1 MWKAR
6 SGPPAPRPEAAQ
18 HPARVDAMAD
28 LARERAHGLRER
40 LLEHVHL
47 FLSPSEFLRRQF
59 VEWGFPPDK
68 VRHLATGVDTR
79 AFHFVR
85 RVPRGERLRVA
96 FVGTLAPAK
105 GPHLLLEAW
114 GMLEPADRALGEL
127 ALFGPDRHQPEY
139 QRLLA
144 KKAAEV
150 GAALNGPLTRAG
162 VIALLC
168 ETDLLVVPSVWYENA
183 PLVIL
188 EAIACKTPLLVADL
202 GGMAELV
209 EEGVTGFHFETGN
222 AGDLAA
228 KLTRFLEE
236 PELLEGLRSGLDH
249 LRTSAELAGDV
260 ERVYREALDARR

>member
-1 MWKAR
+1 MTAR
-6 SGPPAPRPEAAQ
+6 
-18 HPARVDAMAD
+18 AR
-28 LARERAHGLRER
+28 ARAVGLRER

-47 FLSPSEFLRRQF
+47 FLSPSDFLRRQF
-59 VEWGFPPDK
+59 VEWGFPADK
-68 VRHLATGVDTR
+68 VRHVRTGVDTR
-79 AFHFVR
+79 AFHYVR

-114 GMLEPADRALGEL
+114 GMLAPGQRALGEL
-127 ALFGPDRHQPEY
+127 KLFGPDRHHPEY

-144 KKAAEV
+144 KQAAGV
-150 GAALNGPLTRAG
+150 GAALGGPLTRAG

-188 EAIACKTPLLVADL
+188 EAIACRTPLLVADL

-209 EEGVTGFHFETGN
+209 EEGVTGYHFETGS

-228 KLTRFLEE
+228 KLTRFLEH
-236 PELLEGLRSGLDH
+236 PERLDGLRTGLDH
-249 LRTSAELAGDV
+249 LRTSAELAADV
-260 ERVYREALDARR
+260 ERIYQEALAARGARP